1 MQTEALARPL
11 AGGSDCALHHTSS
24 EPSNELSSMH
34 REAVEANMSSIL
46 TQYAS
51 FQETGVITDDETA
64 SIASLCT
71 ELSSYRVQ
79 RLCGVVRRLVPEE
92 VIETTKAGL

>member
-1 MQTEALARPL
+1 
-11 AGGSDCALHHTSS
+11 
-24 EPSNELSSMH
+24 MH

-51 FQETGVITDDETA
+51 FQETGVITDDKTA

-92 VIETTKAGL
+92 VIETTEGRSVRVATTLSCLDSSSGDRMTV